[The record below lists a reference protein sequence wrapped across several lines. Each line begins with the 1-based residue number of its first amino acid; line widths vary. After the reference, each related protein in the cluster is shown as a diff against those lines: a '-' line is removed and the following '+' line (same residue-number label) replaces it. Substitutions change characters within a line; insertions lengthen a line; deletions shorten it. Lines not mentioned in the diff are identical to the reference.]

1 MYAYRCF
8 TWMWLLIHTVN
19 PAGAGSV
26 NPVNK
31 RGPSDIW
38 FVSITNC
45 TYASVIHCHEKMH
58 FRIYNRFLFGRRIFN
73 IHNRYKITMQSNS
86 PFMIKYSSYQFP
98 SNFPRGLCIHFG
110 HSKKRGQKVN
120 PKQWT
125 CCRCNRATSFNSPI
139 SYDYDLMDI

>member
-45 TYASVIHCHEKMH
+45 TYASVIHCHEQCISAYKTDFCLDAEFSIFTTDIKLPCSPIVLSWLNILH
-58 FRIYNRFLFGRRIFN
+58 INFLAISFAVSVFILAIQRR
-73 IHNRYKITMQSNS
+73 
-86 PFMIKYSSYQFP
+86 
-98 SNFPRGLCIHFG
+98 
-110 HSKKRGQKVN
+110 QKVN